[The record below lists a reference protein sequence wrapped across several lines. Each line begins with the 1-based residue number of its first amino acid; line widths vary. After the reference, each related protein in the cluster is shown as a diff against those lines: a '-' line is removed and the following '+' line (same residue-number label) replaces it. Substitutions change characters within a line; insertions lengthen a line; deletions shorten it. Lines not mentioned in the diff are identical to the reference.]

1 MTKVMIGLSGGVDSA
16 VAAYLLKKQGYE
28 VVGGFMRNWD
38 AIANGD
44 FLGNPTLN
52 DSCCPQEKDYED
64 AKEVAKKLGIELLRI
79 DFIKEYW
86 DNVFSYFLEEYNKGR
101 TPNPDIFC
109 NKYIKFD
116 AFLKFAR
123 DQGCDFIATGHY
135 AKRVDKEDGVVELH
149 KAYDLNKDQ
158 TYFLSQI
165 NNEQISSCLF
175 PLGDIDKPKV
185 REIARELNLNVA
197 DKKDSTGVCFIGER
211 NFKEFLK
218 NYIPANKG
226 KIIDINSNEVV
237 GEHDGVM
244 YYTIGQRKGLGIGG
258 ISGRE
263 PRSWFV
269 CYKDV
274 KNNILYVADELG
286 KDYKVYVYQQIK
298 EDEHLFSDRAII
310 KNINWLAER
319 TNDPLHV
326 GCKFRYR
333 QQDNGVTLKFID
345 DDTIELIFDEPYK
358 AVTTGQAAVFYMGT
372 RMLGGGIIE
381 EIYYKGKRID
391 IKK

>member
-116 AFLKFAR
+116 AFLKFAKS
-123 DQGCDFIATGHY
+123 QGCDYIATGHY

-185 REIARELNLNVA
+185 REIAKELNLNVA

-274 KNNILYVADELG
+274 KNNILYVADE
-286 KDYKVYVYQQIK
+286 K

>member
-86 DNVFSYFLEEYNKGR
+86 DYVFSYFLEEYNKGR

-116 AFLKFAR
+116 AFLKFAKS
-123 DQGCDFIATGHY
+123 QGCDFIATGHY
-135 AKRVDKEDGVVELH
+135 AKRVDKENGVVELH

-165 NNEQISSCLF
+165 NNDQIASCLF

-185 REIARELNLNVA
+185 REIAKELNLNVA

-274 KNNILYVADELG
+274 KNNILYVADE
-286 KDYKVYVYQQIK
+286 K

-310 KNINWLAER
+310 KNINWLAKR

-345 DDTIELIFDEPYK
+345 DETIELIFDEAYK
-358 AVTTGQAAVFYMGT
+358 PVTTGQAAVFYMGT

-381 EIYYKGKRID
+381 ETYYKGKRTD